1 MFLRFCEDLKE
12 PVLRKCPSAGRKLHE
27 KAVLAGESNRTV
39 KLRNHNRMLLNFWQ
53 RRNGQLFCGP
63 MGETGAELVIELW
76 RERNGDGIGVLAA
89 ALFVKQQQCGCD
101 AFK

>member
-1 MFLRFCEDLKE
+1 MLRIVLFLLIWFI
-12 PVLRKCPSAGRKLHE
+12 S
-27 KAVLAGESNRTV
+27 AVLAGESNRTV